1 MTRKDLRNAMQRLR
15 DSGWEHV
22 MSLMH
27 ADRDGDYGLLFTKE
41 GRQFWLNIETYKS
54 LPVEN

>member
-1 MTRKDLRNAMQRLR
+1 MRRLQ
-15 DSGWEHV
+15 DNGWEHV

-27 ADRDGDYGLLFTKE
+27 ADKGGDYGLLFTK
-41 GRQFWLNIETYKS
+41 GGSQFWLNIETYKS